1 MKFKILTAAAIE
13 AHYLKGLKPLPK
25 GKITIRWVHS
35 RARYQAYVGGR
46 YVLASGED
54 DGEVLANLEF
64 NYDCDLHH
72 DEELDRVIDLGPR
85 LPHNKTEEA

>member
-1 MKFKILTAAAIE
+1 MKFKILTADAIKE
-13 AHYLKGLKPLPK
+13 EPLPK

-35 RARYQAYVGGR
+35 RACYQAYCGGR

-54 DGEVLANLEF
+54 DNEVLANLEF
-64 NYDCDLHH
+64 NYDCDLHY
-72 DEELDRVIDLGPR
+72 DEEYDRVIDLGPR